1 MIYLVK
7 WMPMEA
13 DRFDFL
19 AIFNECVQLICCYM
33 LLLYTEYV
41 PNPEDRYYFGEY
53 LLYLLY
59 MNFGL
64 NIIMLGFE
72 IVGIIRMHCRRKLYH
87 RKLKNEREKKITDA
101 KN

>member
-1 MIYLVK
+1 
-7 WMPMEA
+7 MEA

-33 LLLYTEYV
+33 LFLYTEYV

-59 MNFGL
+59 INFGL
-64 NIIMLGFE
+64 NIVMLGFE
-72 IVGIIRMHCRRKLYH
+72 IAGIIRMHCRRKFYH
-87 RKLKNEREKKITDA
+87 RKLKNERENKITDA
-101 KN
+101 NN